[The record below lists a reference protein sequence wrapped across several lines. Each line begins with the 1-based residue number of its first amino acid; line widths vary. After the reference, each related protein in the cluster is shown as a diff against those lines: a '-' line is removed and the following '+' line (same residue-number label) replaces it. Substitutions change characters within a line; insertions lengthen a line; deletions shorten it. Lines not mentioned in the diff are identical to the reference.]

1 MKSKHTHLALVP
13 LLTFNIVTCE
23 VAFTKPFNQIT
34 LDDIAIVGG
43 KNASLGQMINN
54 LSKQGIRVPDGFAV
68 TADAYWYFLKENK
81 LDAVIKQLLAHCS
94 PDIDLQELQQVAKKI
109 RDMIEQA
116 HIPSALAYDLS
127 TAYRVL
133 CNSYGTD
140 QIDIAV
146 RSSATA
152 EDLPNASFAG
162 QQDTYLNIRGF
173 DDLLDHYKKCVAS
186 LFNERAI
193 LYRLE
198 QGFDPFDVAIS
209 VGMQKMIRSD
219 LACSGVAF
227 SLDTESGFPDV
238 ITINGSYGLGEM
250 VVQGSVTPD
259 EFRVHKP
266 TLKQGYQPII
276 NKTLG
281 KKSIQMVYG
290 NQERSVQTIAVPEL
304 DQRLFCLTDKEIL
317 DLAQAVCKIEQHY
330 SEHYGH
336 WTPMDVEWAKDGID
350 GNIYIVQARPETIH
364 AQKARKENALVTY
377 RLLDADSS
385 AHTVVAIGQS
395 IGKQIVSGPARVIE
409 TIDQVHSLQKGEI
422 LVTPMTDPDWV
433 PAMKIASG
441 IITNHGGRTCHAA
454 IVSRELAIPA
464 IIGTGDATHTI
475 KTGQMITLDCSQG
488 HEGRVYNGELA
499 FCKDEIQLS
508 TIPELPVKVMVNIAE
523 PSNAFNTAL
532 LPTAGVGLARV
543 EFIINNVIKVHPMAF
558 IQPERITDIQVNKQ
572 ISELVSA
579 YESKKEFFISSL
591 AQGVGT
597 IAAAFYPRP
606 VIVRMSD
613 FKSNEYGHLLGGS
626 FFEPHEENPMIGFRG
641 ASRYYDPAYQEAFGL
656 ECEAMKRVRN
666 EMGLTNVK
674 LMLPFVRTLQE
685 AERTIAVMAEHGLKR
700 GQHELELVMM
710 CEIPSNVICIDEFS
724 DYFDGF
730 SIGSNDL
737 TQLTLGIDRDS
748 GMLAHLFDERD
759 LAVKRMLKMAVE
771 GALRNNK
778 YIGICGQGPSDH
790 PEIAQFL
797 TELGIHSLS
806 LNADT
811 VIPFIMQHKAEQD
824 E

>member
-1 MKSKHTHLALVP
+1 MKTKYTQLALLP
-13 LLTFNIVTCE
+13 LLTFNILTCE
-23 VAFTKPFNQIT
+23 ASFTKPFNQIT

-54 LSKQGIRVPDGFAV
+54 LSKEGIRVPDGFAV
-68 TADAYWYFLKENK
+68 TADAYWHFLKETK
-81 LDAVIKQLLAHCS
+81 LDTVIKQLLAQCS
-94 PDIDLQELQQVAKKI
+94 PDIDLYEMQQVAKKI

-116 HIPSALAYDLS
+116 QIPSALIYEIS
-127 TAYRVL
+127 VAYRAL
-133 CNSYGTD
+133 CSNYGVD

-173 DDLLDHYKKCVAS
+173 DDLLYHYKKCVAS

-281 KKSIQMVYG
+281 KKTVQMVYG
-290 NQERSVQTIAVPEL
+290 NQERNVKVIAVPEL

-317 DLAQAVCKIEQHY
+317 TLAQVVCKIENHY
-330 SEHYGH
+330 SQYYGY

-350 GNIYIVQARPETIH
+350 GNIYVVQARPETIH
-364 AQKARKENALVTY
+364 AQKAKKENTLVTY
-377 RLLDADSS
+377 RLLDTEDLT
-385 AHTVVAIGQS
+385 HKTIITGQS
-395 IGKQIVSGPARVIE
+395 IGKQIVSGPARIIE
-409 TIDQVHSLQKGEI
+409 HIDQTNNLEEGDI
-422 LVTPMTDPDWV
+422 LVTSMTDPNWI
-433 PAMKIASG
+433 PAMKKAAG

-454 IVSRELAIPA
+454 IVSRELCIPA
-464 IIGTGDATHTI
+464 IIGTSNGTRKI
-475 KTGQMITLDCSQG
+475 KTGQMITIDCSQG
-488 HEGRVYNGELA
+488 HEGRVYKGELP
-499 FCKDEIQLS
+499 FDKDEISLS
-508 TIPELPVKVMVNIAE
+508 KIPELPVKVMVNIAE
-523 PSNAFNTAL
+523 PSSAFNTAL
-532 LPTAGVGLARV
+532 LPTSGVGLARV
-543 EFIINNVIKVHPMAF
+543 EFIINNLIKAHPMAF
-558 IQPERITDIQVNKQ
+558 IHPESITDIQVNKQ
-572 ISELVSA
+572 ISELVAA
-579 YESKKEFFISSL
+579 YDSKKEFFISSL

-613 FKSNEYGHLLGGS
+613 FKSNEYEHLLGGS

-641 ASRYYDPAYQEAFGL
+641 ASRYYDPAYEEAFGL

-666 EMGLTNVK
+666 VMGLTNVK
-674 LMLPFVRTLQE
+674 LMIPFVRTLQE
-685 AERTIAVMAEHGLKR
+685 AEKTIAVMASHGLKR
-700 GQHELELVMM
+700 GEHELELIMM

-724 DYFDGF
+724 NYFDGF

-737 TQLTLGIDRDS
+737 TQLTLGVDRDS
-748 GMLAHLFDERD
+748 DMLSHLFDERD

-797 TELGIHSLS
+797 IELGIHSLS

-811 VIPFIMQHKAEQD
+811 VMPFIMQYAK
-824 E
+824 